1 MKGGRFAIA
10 SPLHILHVEDDPNDA
25 AIVQSTLEAGGI
37 ACAINCV
44 YRREEFLAALEQGGI
59 DLILSDCAM
68 PAFDGMSA
76 LKIAQGKCPDV
87 PLIFVSGTLGEERAI
102 DSLRNGATDY
112 VLKERLS
119 RLVPAVQRAMLEA
132 EGRLSRQQAEAK
144 RREYSSKLQVLSRRL
159 VEVQETE
166 RRHLAR
172 ELHDEIG
179 QALTVAQMNLQAL
192 LQSPGVGALAPRL
205 NESLTAIERVLEQV
219 HDISLNLR
227 PSMLDHLGLEPTL
240 RWYTKR
246 QAALA
251 GLQAKIRTPASTR
264 RLDPELETQCFRIA
278 QEAINNVVKH
288 AHARLVTVEVS
299 QQDEQ
304 LHLSVRDDGVGF
316 DVAGSREQA
325 MRGVSLGLLSME
337 ERATLAGGGLQYH
350 SAPGKG
356 TEVHAWFP
364 LKWADTSGP

>member
-1 MKGGRFAIA
+1 M
-10 SPLHILHVEDDPNDA
+10 
-25 AIVQSTLEAGGI
+25 QEA
-37 ACAINCV
+37 
-44 YRREEFLAALEQGGI
+44 
-59 DLILSDCAM
+59 
-68 PAFDGMSA
+68 
-76 LKIAQGKCPDV
+76 
-87 PLIFVSGTLGEERAI
+87 
-102 DSLRNGATDY
+102 
-112 VLKERLS
+112 KERL
-119 RLVPAVQRAMLEA
+119 
-132 EGRLSRQQAEAK
+132 GRQQAEAK

-166 RRHLAR
+166 RRSLAR

-179 QALTVAQMNLQAL
+179 QALTAAQMNLQAL
-192 LQSPGVGALAPRL
+192 LQSPGAGAMAPRL
-205 NESLTAIERVLEQV
+205 NESLTAVERVLEQV

-251 GLQAKIRTPASTR
+251 GLQAEVQATPLAR
-264 RLDPELETQCFRIA
+264 RLDPEIETQCFRIA

-288 AHARLVTVEVS
+288 AKARIVTVDVS
-299 QQDEQ
+299 QKDEQ

-316 DVAGSREQA
+316 DVADLREQA

-364 LKWADTSGP
+364 LKWTESSASLT

>member
-1 MKGGRFAIA
+1 MNP
-10 SPLHILHVEDDPNDA
+10 PLRILHLEDDPIDA
-25 AIVQSTLEAGGI
+25 ALVQTTLEIGGVTCTI
-37 ACAINCV
+37 HCV
-44 YRREEFLAALEQGGI
+44 QHRDEFVAALERGGI
-59 DLILSDCAM
+59 DLILSDYTL

-76 LKIAQGKCPDV
+76 LQIACAKWPAI

-112 VLKERLS
+112 VLKERLA
-119 RLVPAVQRAMLEA
+119 RLVPAVHRAMQEVKDRVA
-132 EGRLSRQQAEAK
+132 RQRAEAK
-144 RREYSSKLQVLSRRL
+144 RREYSAKIQVLSRRL

-166 RRHLAR
+166 RHHLAR

-192 LQSPGVGALAPRL
+192 LQAPGADALDPRL
-205 NESLTAIERVLEQV
+205 NESLTAVERVLEQV

-227 PSMLDHLGLEPTL
+227 PSLLDDLGLEPTL
-240 RWYTKR
+240 RWYLKR

-251 GLQAKIRTPASTR
+251 DLQVEIRAAPLAR
-264 RLDPELETQCFRIA
+264 RLDPAIETQCFRIA
-278 QEAINNVVKH
+278 QEALNNVVKH
-288 AHARLVTVEVS
+288 AKARLVTVEVS

-316 DVAGSREQA
+316 DVASFRERA
-325 MRGVSLGLLSME
+325 VRGASLGLLSME
-337 ERATLAGGGLQYH
+337 ERAALAGGGLQCH
-350 SAPGKG
+350 SAPGQG

-364 LKWADTSGP
+364 LEWAVPPL